1 MLLKLKE
8 ASVNGKTSYPTAISN
23 PTASFVQMEKPI
35 FTFIWNHKGPRIT
48 VAILKE
54 KSEVERLTLPKSR
67 LTAK

>member
-8 ASVNGKTSYPTAISN
+8 ASVNGKTSLYPN
-23 PTASFVQMEKPI
+23 PTASFVPMEKLI
-35 FTFIWNHKGPRIT
+35 FTFIWNYKGPRIA